1 MDMKKIKL
9 SPFWLGMLASVVV
22 LVIILA
28 SLIAPKAAA
37 LTKKQGAVRRAA
49 KELEAARAETP
60 SRGDIESWQKY
71 RAEVTASYN
80 LITKFY
86 ADSDKYLE
94 RWFPGILLGADGDP
108 ARDNFMAKYKDE
120 GDHLE
125 AKLQAK
131 PFEVKIGVDDESGG
145 GGKKAKYGFNWEAIT
160 PDMWAQIA
168 GNGPNDEKAVLRELQ
183 KRYWAR
189 QRLANIILN
198 NSVKVNR
205 IVDFRFFKRLH
216 EKLGNAPWEQWNYK
230 QDEVI
235 HWQGVNAGQNGQPIG
250 FMETDLPNELG
261 KTLTFG
267 FAVELPYSEVPKA
280 IREMLNP
287 GNEAAAQERMLI
299 NLIGTSV
306 SIRDQNEPEIK
317 FTFEKGNKQDE
328 DTKRAEALAKAGGGG
343 PRPVLLAVTCQIIDF
358 DPSKIKKF
366 DKAQ

>member
-9 SPFWLGMLASVVV
+9 SPFWLGILASCVV
-22 LVIILA
+22 LVILLA
-28 SLIAPKAAA
+28 TMIAPKMALLAKKKSAVKRVANDLAAA
-37 LTKKQGAVRRAA
+37 RDG
-49 KELEAARAETP
+49 TP

-71 RAEVTASYN
+71 RSEVTSAYVN
-80 LITKFY
+80 VTKFY
-86 ADSDKYLE
+86 SDSDKYLE
-94 RWFPGILLGADGDP
+94 RWFPNVLLGADGDP
-108 ARDNFMAKYKDE
+108 ARDNFMTKYKDAGE
-120 GDHLE
+120 ALE
-125 AKLQAK
+125 AKLSGK
-131 PFEVKIGVDDESGG
+131 PLEVKIGVEDETGG
-145 GGKKAKYGFNWEAIT
+145 GVKKAKYGFNWESMT
-160 PDMWAQIA
+160 PGDWNQVAA
-168 GNGPNDEKAVLRELQ
+168 GGAADEKMVLRELQ

-189 QRLANIILN
+189 ERLANIILN
-198 NSVKVNR
+198 GSVKVNR
-205 IVDFRFFKRLH
+205 IVDFRFFKKLH
-216 EKLGNAPWEQWNYK
+216 DKLGNAPWEQWNYK
-230 QDEVI
+230 QEEIV

-250 FMETDLPNELG
+250 FVETDLPNELG

-267 FAVELPYSEVPKA
+267 FALELPYSEVPKA

-306 SIRDQNEPEIK
+306 SIRDQNEPVVK

-358 DPSKIKKF
+358 DPTKVKKF